1 MPNLFLIQL
10 VGVILTVGG
19 LIALIASIALFGTP
33 RSPEERRRATD
44 EWNRRRDAT
53 AYRLPINLETFLSG
67 IFFLS
72 GAGILARSQFNL
84 CAFLAFWF
92 PSLPQV
98 ARLLLS
104 CT

>member
-10 VGVILTVGG
+10 VGVILTVAG
-19 LIALIASIALFGTP
+19 LIALIASIPLFGTP

-72 GAGILARSQFNL
+72 GLE
-84 CAFLAFWF
+84 
-92 PSLPQV
+92 SLPGLNSIFV
-98 ARLLLS
+98 HSWLFGSHLCHR
-104 CT
+104 